1 MPQMKQDRRLALME
15 VAEIKR
21 IATAIEHAAD
31 GQMPVSLLVTSA
43 VRDEGKSLL
52 AASLAASLA
61 ATAATTGPYR
71 VAAFDLH
78 WRRPALH
85 QFFGLGLGFDSA
97 AMLEA
102 NLTDLIQA
110 SGQDGLDILT
120 APKDHAGVSVSG
132 TELLRAMARLIDQCR
147 STYDLV
153 IIDSAPVFPTNR
165 LMIDPIVL
173 ASLVQGVIMVV
184 LHEATPK
191 QQVRKAQKT
200 LEAAGANLL
209 GVISNQGRSSVA
221 ASRRAASRS
230 ATGDRP

>member
-31 GQMPVSLLVTSA
+31 GQMPNSLLVTSA
-43 VRDEGKSLL
+43 IRDEGKTL
-52 AASLAASLA
+52 LAASLA
-61 ATAATTGPYR
+61 ATAATTRPYR

-120 APKDHAGVSVSG
+120 ASKDHAGVSVSG

-230 ATGDRP
+230 ATGGRP

>member
-31 GQMPVSLLVTSA
+31 GQMPDSLLVTSA
-43 VRDEGKSLL
+43 IRDEGKSL
-52 AASLAASLA
+52 LAASLA

-85 QFFGLGLGFDSA
+85 QFFSLGLGFDSA

-191 QQVRKAQKT
+191 QQVRKHKRH
-200 LEAAGANLL
+200 
-209 GVISNQGRSSVA
+209 SSCGRS
-221 ASRRAASRS
+221 
-230 ATGDRP
+230 